1 MSDERRDE
9 ETGRALGR
17 AIETQSIRPTPYAS
31 SRLAQKV
38 DRPAGR
44 GWTYALP
51 MAAALALF
59 IAMGAF
65 FFSRGPSGVATP
77 NASQTPSVTSTPGP
91 SVAPTTAPAS
101 AAPQPTLVYFARDG
115 LPPVAGVVSAAG
127 GANTG
132 RPEDGILTRLSA
144 LFNARPNESPAGT
157 FNAAALSATSRTTSV
172 SARVD
177 GDLATVEI
185 GITGG
190 WPARGAAQSLAL
202 LQQLVYTIT
211 EQPGIRRAMIKDQG
225 KQTATIDQLV
235 VDKPLTREDVLGYG
249 AKSREISTVG
259 EKLAADIVDW
269 RASVDDVTP
278 GLGRFV
284 VELRPTAQA
293 APGYF
298 APIFTAKLEVA
309 RNANDQEPGK
319 YVLRLELP
327 DVNWVQ
333 TPGEA
338 FKCCQV
344 KAVNKTPIRQISAYP
359 LGTGNGRPGVGFGIE
374 LDDARPWRVF
384 VMASP
389 PRVVVDIGGH
399 PDAVSDDIAVY
410 APRPG
415 AEVARTFAV
424 SGVSV
429 TYEATVTWR
438 LRDSNNRVVASGFTT
453 SAGGSGPQWGTFQ
466 INVTAPASVSGNVTM
481 EVLWGSPRDGSDM
494 GLVAIP
500 LRIR

>member
-1 MSDERRDE
+1 MTDERRDE

-17 AIETQSIRPTPYAS
+17 AIESQSIRATPYAS

-44 GWTYALP
+44 GWTYVLP

-59 IAMGAF
+59 VAMGAF
-65 FFSRGPSGVATP
+65 FFSRGPQGVATP
-77 NASQTPSVTSTPGP
+77 NASATPSVTATTGP
-91 SVAPTTAPAS
+91 SGAPTDAPAS
-101 AAPQPTLVYFARDG
+101 AAPQPTLVYFARDR

-127 GANTG
+127 GPNTG

-144 LFNARPNESPAGT
+144 LFNARTNEAPPGT

-190 WPARGAAQSLAL
+190 WPARGAAQSQAL

-235 VDKPLTREDVLGYG
+235 VDKPLTREDVLGYDV
-249 AKSREISTVG
+249 KSPEISADG
-259 EKLAADIVDW
+259 ELAADVVDW

-284 VELRPTAQA
+284 VELRPTGQN
-293 APGYF
+293 PPF
-298 APIFTAKLEVA
+298 SVPPFTAKLEAA

-327 DVNWVQ
+327 DAYWPQ
-333 TPGEA
+333 GTGEA

-344 KAVNKTPIRQISAYP
+344 KAVGKTPIRQVSAYP
-359 LGTGNGRPGVGFGIE
+359 LGAGNGRPGVGFGIE

-384 VMASP
+384 VMDSP
-389 PRVVVDIGGH
+389 LRVVVDIGGH

-410 APRPG
+410 SPRPG
-415 AEVARTFAV
+415 TEVARTFSV
-424 SGVSV
+424 SGVSR
-429 TYEATVTWR
+429 TFESTVTWR
-438 LRDSNNRVVASGFTT
+438 LRDSSNRVVANGFTT
-453 SAGGSGPQWGTFQ
+453 SQNGSGPQWGTFQ
-466 INVTAPASVSGNVTM
+466 FSVTAPATVSGNVTL

-500 LRIR
+500 LQIR